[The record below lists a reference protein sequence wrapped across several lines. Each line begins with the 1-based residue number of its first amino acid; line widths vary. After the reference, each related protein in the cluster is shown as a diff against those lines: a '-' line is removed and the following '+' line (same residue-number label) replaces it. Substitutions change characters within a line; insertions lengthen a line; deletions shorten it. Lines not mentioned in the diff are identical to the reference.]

1 MKPTSANSKIPKVIR
16 MLEMTGVNAFYGSIQ
31 ALWDVSFRVEEGEI
45 VTLLGSNGSGKST
58 AIHVAQGLLRPAS
71 GETRFKGEV
80 IQRLSLH
87 QVVERGLCLV
97 PEERHLFP
105 FMSVLEN
112 LELGAYP
119 RKARVVRE
127 ETLEWVLSLF
137 PILQKRKKQRTHTLS
152 GGEQQMVAIGRG
164 LMAKPSLLMMDEPS
178 LGLAPLIV
186 AELFRTISEI
196 NQHGLSILLVEQ
208 NARHALTLAQRAYV
222 METGRITREGSGKEL
237 LADPSIRAVY
247 LGM

>member
-1 MKPTSANSKIPKVIR
+1 
-16 MLEMTGVNAFYGSIQ
+16 MLEMSDTNAFYGSIQ
-31 ALWDVSFRVEEGEI
+31 ALWDVSFRVEAGEI
-45 VTLLGSNGSGKST
+45 VTLLGSNGAGKTTS
-58 AIHVAQGLLRPAS
+58 IHVAQGLIRPTS
-71 GETRFKGEV
+71 GEARFHGEV
-80 IQRLSLH
+80 IGRLSPH

-105 FMSVLEN
+105 HMTVLEN

-119 RKARVVRE
+119 RKARAARQ
-127 ETLEWVLSLF
+127 ETLQWILDLF
-137 PILQKRKKQRTHTLS
+137 PNLQKRKKQRTHTLS

-186 AELFRTISEI
+186 AELFRTIAEI
-196 NQHGLSILLVEQ
+196 NRHGLSILLVEQ
-208 NARHALTLAQRAYV
+208 NATHALNLANRAYV

-237 LADPSIRAVY
+237 MSDAAIREAY

>member
-1 MKPTSANSKIPKVIR
+1 
-16 MLEMTGVNAFYGSIQ
+16 MLEVAGVSAFYGSIQ
-31 ALWDVSFRVEEGEI
+31 ALWEVSFQVLEGEI
-45 VTLLGSNGSGKST
+45 ITLLGSNGAGKST
-58 AIHVAQGLLRPAS
+58 AIHVAQGLIRPAS
-71 GETRFKGEV
+71 GEVRFLGEV
-80 IQRLSLH
+80 VQRLKPH

-105 FMSVLEN
+105 HMSVLEN

-119 RKARVVRE
+119 RNARVVRE
-127 ETLEWVLSLF
+127 ETLAWIFDLF

-164 LMAKPSLLMMDEPS
+164 LMAKPKLLMMDEPS

-186 AELFRTISEI
+186 AELFKIISEI
-196 NQHGLSILLVEQ
+196 NSNGLSILLVEQ
-208 NARHALTLAQRAYV
+208 NARHALTLAGRAYV
-222 METGRITREGSGKEL
+222 METGRIAREGSGKEL
-237 LADPSIRAVY
+237 LADPSIRAAY

>member
-1 MKPTSANSKIPKVIR
+1 
-16 MLEMTGVNAFYGSIQ
+16 MLEMAGVSAFYGSIQ
-31 ALWDVSFRVEEGEI
+31 ALWDVSFRVREGEI
-45 VTLLGSNGSGKST
+45 VTLLGSNGAGKST
-58 AIHVAQGLLRPAS
+58 AINVAQGLIRPAS
-71 GETRFKGEV
+71 GEVRFLGEI
-80 IQRLSLH
+80 IQRLSPH

-105 FMSVLEN
+105 HMSVLEN

-119 RKARVVRE
+119 RKARIVRKQ
-127 ETLEWVLSLF
+127 TLQWIFELF
-137 PILQKRKKQRTHTLS
+137 PILHNRKRQKTHTLS

-178 LGLAPLIV
+178 LGLAPLLV

-196 NQHGLSILLVEQ
+196 NVHGLSILLVEQ
-208 NARHALTLAQRAYV
+208 NAQHALALASRAYV
-222 METGRITREGSGKEL
+222 METGKVTREGSGKEL
-237 LADPSIRAVY
+237 LADPTIRSAY

>member
-1 MKPTSANSKIPKVIR
+1 
-16 MLEMTGVNAFYGSIQ
+16 MLEMAGVNAFYGAIQ
-31 ALWDVSFRVEEGEI
+31 ALWDISFRVREGEI
-45 VTLLGSNGSGKST
+45 VTLLGSNGAGKST
-58 AIHVAQGLLRPAS
+58 AINVAQGLIRPAS
-71 GETRFKGEV
+71 GEVRFLGEM
-80 IQRLSLH
+80 IQRLSPH

-105 FMSVLEN
+105 HMSVLEN

-119 RKARVVRE
+119 RKARIVRKQ
-127 ETLEWVLSLF
+127 TLQWIFELF
-137 PILQKRKKQRTHTLS
+137 PILHNRKRQKTHTLS

-178 LGLAPLIV
+178 LGLAPLLV

-196 NQHGLSILLVEQ
+196 NVHGLSILLVEQ
-208 NARHALTLAQRAYV
+208 NAQHALALAGRAYV
-222 METGRITREGSGKEL
+222 METGKVTREGSGKEL
-237 LADPSIRAVY
+237 LADPTIRSAY

>member
-1 MKPTSANSKIPKVIR
+1 
-16 MLEMTGVNAFYGSIQ
+16 MLEMAGVSAFYGSIQ
-31 ALWDVSFRVEEGEI
+31 ALWDVSFRVREGEI
-45 VTLLGSNGSGKST
+45 VTLLGSNGAGKST
-58 AIHVAQGLLRPAS
+58 AINVAQGLIRPAS
-71 GETRFKGEV
+71 GEVRFLGEM
-80 IQRLSLH
+80 IQRLSPH

-105 FMSVLEN
+105 HMSVLEN

-119 RKARVVRE
+119 RKARIVRKQ
-127 ETLEWVLSLF
+127 TLQWIFELF
-137 PILQKRKKQRTHTLS
+137 PILHNRKKQKTHTLS

-178 LGLAPLIV
+178 LGLAPLLV

-196 NQHGLSILLVEQ
+196 NVHGLSILLVEQ
-208 NARHALTLAQRAYV
+208 NAQHALALASRAYV
-222 METGRITREGSGKEL
+222 METGKVTREGSGKEL
-237 LADPSIRAVY
+237 LADPTIRSAY

>member
-1 MKPTSANSKIPKVIR
+1 
-16 MLEMTGVNAFYGSIQ
+16 MLEMDRISAFYGAIQ
-31 ALWDVSFRVEEGEI
+31 ALWDVSLRVEEGEI
-45 VTLLGSNGSGKST
+45 VTLLGSNGAGKST
-58 AIHVAQGLLRPAS
+58 AIHVAQGLVRPSS
-71 GETRFKGEV
+71 GEARLRGEV
-80 IQRLSLH
+80 IQHLSPH

-97 PEERHLFP
+97 PEARHLFP
-105 FMSVLEN
+105 YMSVLEN

-119 RKARVVRE
+119 QKARAVRE
-127 ETLEWVLSLF
+127 ETLQWIFELF
-137 PILQKRKKQRTHTLS
+137 PILQKRKKQRAHTLS

-186 AELFRTISEI
+186 AELFRIISEI

-208 NARHALTLAQRAYV
+208 NARHALNLASRAYV

-237 LADPSIRAVY
+237 LNDPHIRADY

>member
-1 MKPTSANSKIPKVIR
+1 
-16 MLEMTGVNAFYGSIQ
+16 MLEMSGVNAFYGSIQ
-31 ALWDVSFRVEEGEI
+31 ALWDVSFRVEKGEI
-45 VTLLGSNGSGKST
+45 VTVLGSNGAGKTT
-58 AIHVAQGLLRPAS
+58 AIHVAQGLIRPTS
-71 GETRFKGEV
+71 GETRFQGEV
-80 IQRLSLH
+80 IGRLGPH

-105 FMSVLEN
+105 HMSVLEN

-119 RKARVVRE
+119 RKARALRHQ
-127 ETLEWVLSLF
+127 TLEWILELF
-137 PILQKRKKQRTHTLS
+137 PNLERRKKQKTHTLS

-164 LMAKPSLLMMDEPS
+164 LMAKPLLLMMDEPS

-186 AELFRTISEI
+186 GELFRIISEI
-196 NQHGLSILLVEQ
+196 NRHGLSILLVEQ
-208 NARHALTLAQRAYV
+208 NATHALHLAKRAYV

-237 LADPSIRAVY
+237 MSDASIRAAY

>member
-1 MKPTSANSKIPKVIR
+1 
-16 MLEMTGVNAFYGSIQ
+16 MLEMAGVNAFYGAIQ
-31 ALWDVSFRVEEGEI
+31 ALWDISFRVREGEI
-45 VTLLGSNGSGKST
+45 VTLLGSNGAGKST
-58 AIHVAQGLLRPAS
+58 AINVAQGLIRPAS
-71 GETRFKGEV
+71 GEVRFLGEI
-80 IQRLSLH
+80 IQRLSPH

-105 FMSVLEN
+105 HMSVLEN

-119 RKARVVRE
+119 RKARIVRKQ
-127 ETLEWVLSLF
+127 TLQWIFELF
-137 PILQKRKKQRTHTLS
+137 PILHNRKRQKTHTLS

-178 LGLAPLIV
+178 LGLAPLLV

-196 NQHGLSILLVEQ
+196 NVHGLSILLVEQ
-208 NARHALTLAQRAYV
+208 NAQHALALASRAYV
-222 METGRITREGSGKEL
+222 METGKVTREGSGKEL
-237 LADPSIRAVY
+237 LADPTIRSAY